1 MTTSAKPYI
10 GRRGMSFTVAV
21 LQLVAAVALVVAVVL
36 PINQLTQPG
45 GDVTVTFADDGAERS
60 LDLRGLPEGVS
71 VADAEPTAVLHAFEL
86 PVALRALTESSS
98 VLAALAVAAG
108 SWSIRRGQPFDRRNH
123 TRLAG
128 VAAAVVLGGV
138 VAPMAGNV
146 AANTVLGHL
155 GLLDPGSPFAFV
167 IVELPFNPLLLAA
180 LVLAIAEAFRRGGAL
195 ADEVEGM
202 V

>member
-1 MTTSAKPYI
+1 
-10 GRRGMSFTVAV
+10 MSVTVAV
-21 LQLVAAVALVVAVVL
+21 LQIVAAVALVVAVVL

-45 GDVTVTFADDGAERS
+45 GDVTVTLADDGAERS

-86 PVALRALTESSS
+86 PVALRALTELPSA
-98 VLAALAVAAG
+98 LAALAVAAG
-108 SWSIRRGQPFDRRNH
+108 TWWLARVLTSIRHGQPFDRRNP

-128 VAAAVVLGGV
+128 VATAVVLGGV

-167 IVELPFNPLLLAA
+167 ILELSFNPLLLAA